1 MSEVHVLKVV
11 GMKPCFRTEIQT
23 LLKQVLTN
31 MLNHS
36 EKVNVSYEVG
46 PQTTIFKIDCHQED
60 YGHLLGKQGR
70 NIEGLRRITIAMMAK
85 YGFRAVIEVPYI
97 KKCEEVAS

>member
-1 MSEVHVLKVV
+1 M
-11 GMKPCFRTEIQT
+11 
-23 LLKQVLTN
+23 N
-31 MLNHS
+31 MLNHA
-36 EKVNVSYEVG
+36 EHVNVSYEVG
-46 PQTTIFKIDCHQED
+46 PQTTVFKVGCHPED

-97 KKCEEVAS
+97 KKCEDIAS